1 MLTIGEYSRLTQVP
15 AKTLRYYDEI
25 DLFKP
30 VKVDPL
36 TAYRL
41 YTVEQ
46 LPHLYRILSLKEL
59 GLSLNQIRVVLS
71 ENVSP
76 EQLRGMLRLK
86 EAQLKQ
92 TIEEEQN
99 RLAYVANTIE
109 QLERESSLGH
119 YDVIL
124 KTVPEIQVALA
135 RDTVPQKSVLGGI
148 LRTLFRTVLDFLA
161 ERKISPSGHGF
172 TVYFD
177 EEYRDREI
185 DVGAAFPINASASGT
200 KAVSVTTLAPEMM
213 ASVIHKGSLERMQNA
228 YIALLTWIEK
238 NGYQIEKASRE
249 IALQYDPNGN
259 PEHYITEIQF
269 PVRKRPN

>member
-1 MLTIGEYSRLTQVP
+1 MLIQCVQNEAPMLTIGEYSRLTQVP

-30 VKVDPL
+30 RWVDRL
-36 TAYRL
+36 TGYRY

-59 GLSLNQIRVVLS
+59 GLTLDQIRSVLNES
-71 ENVSP
+71 VSP

-92 TIEEEQN
+92 TMEEEQK
-99 RLAYVANTIE
+99 RLAYVANTID

-135 RDTVPQKSVLGGI
+135 RDTAPDKSTLEAT
-148 LRTLFRTVLDFLA
+148 LRALFRTILDFLA
-161 ERKISPSGHGF
+161 ERKITPVGHGF
-172 TVYFD
+172 TVHFD
-177 EEYRDREI
+177 EEYR
-185 DVGAAFPINASASGT
+185 
-200 KAVSVTTLAPEMM
+200 APLRCR
-213 ASVIHKGSLERMQNA
+213 SQG
-228 YIALLTWIEK
+228 
-238 NGYQIEKASRE
+238 G
-249 IALQYDPNGN
+249 
-259 PEHYITEIQF
+259 
-269 PVRKRPN
+269 